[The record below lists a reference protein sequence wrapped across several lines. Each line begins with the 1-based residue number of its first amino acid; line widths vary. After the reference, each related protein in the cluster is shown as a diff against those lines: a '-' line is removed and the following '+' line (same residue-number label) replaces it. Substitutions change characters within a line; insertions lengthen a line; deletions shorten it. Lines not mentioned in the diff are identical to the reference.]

1 MRNRSKLLLAGLC
14 ATFLLAAAVSTASAN
29 HLSVNEQNHKIV
41 WRALEFNASAGSN
54 ITCELTL
61 EGSFHN
67 RVIAK
72 VAAALI
78 RYINRAS
85 VGTCTSGSLTIH
97 TESLP
102 WHEQYNSFE
111 GTLPRITSVTI
122 GLVGIRWRLRNSA
135 ETCEFGTT
143 QTEPGFGTIALG
155 AEGEATS
162 ITASGTINLGGNFLC
177 GFATATL
184 SGRGTVRTAAGGTI
198 FVRLI

>member
-54 ITCELTL
+54 ITCELML
-61 EGSFHN
+61 EGSFHS
-67 RVIAK
+67 RTIQKTAG
-72 VAAALI
+72 ALI
-78 RYINRAS
+78 GHINRAS
-85 VGTCTSGSLTIH
+85 VGVCTGGSLTVH

-135 ETCEFGTT
+135 ETCEAGTT
-143 QTEPGFGTIALG
+143 QTEPGFGRIALNALG
-155 AEGEATS
+155 TATS
-162 ITASGTINLGGNFLC
+162 IEASGSIRLREGFLC
-177 GFATATL
+177 GFATGNFT
-184 SGRGTVRTAAGGTI
+184 GRGTLTTPTGGSIT
-198 FVRLI
+198 VRLI